1 MATIKPF
8 PKRMYMNSGSFQFF
22 LLKTILEQQKGFTQ
36 QDILELLSKRCISWE
51 AESYMF
57 LDTVKETLKLLT
69 EGGALT
75 EIANVYHVV
84 RKVEIEV

>member
-8 PKRMYMNSGSFQFF
+8 QKRMYLDSNAFQIF

-36 QDILELLSKRCISWE
+36 QDILELLSKRCIRRE

-57 LDTVKETLKLLT
+57 LDRVKETLKLLT
-69 EGGALT
+69 EGGELT
-75 EIANVYHVV
+75 KIANVYHVV